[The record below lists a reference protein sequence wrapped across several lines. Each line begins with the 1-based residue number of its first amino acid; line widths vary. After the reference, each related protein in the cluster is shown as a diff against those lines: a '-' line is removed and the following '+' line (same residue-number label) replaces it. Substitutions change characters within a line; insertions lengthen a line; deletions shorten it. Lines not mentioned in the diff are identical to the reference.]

1 MMLRDDSTAR
11 SACKALGEAKNRV
24 QSGYSSRVG
33 DADGMRLGY
42 IDTAEELETI
52 LGNEF
57 ARPWVSDLLHT
68 PRHWY
73 ILGATPAI
81 EPMEARPANLAVSRA
96 YQVLTEHFDRLITEF
111 ADLTTW
117 LERPGPILILDA
129 NVLMHCVPLDTI
141 DWKHI
146 LGVAS
151 EVVPRLVVPLAVVDE
166 LDRKKFEGGEK
177 PRKRAAA
184 AIHLLHD
191 LIATSGVDEAAHV
204 KAAGNSRV
212 TLEIPRDDIGR
223 IRMQATDDEL
233 IAFAAFLR
241 RAGGGLDVRLVT
253 RDLGAQLRARREN
266 LSIVWLPDECLK
278 DTPEQAETP

>member
-1 MMLRDDSTAR
+1 MMLRDGSATR

-24 QSGYSSRVG
+24 QSGYSSSVG

-96 YQVLTEHFDRLITEF
+96 YQVLTEHFDRLLTEF
-111 ADLTTW
+111 TDLTTW

-129 NVLMHCVPLDTI
+129 NVLMHCAPLNTI
-141 DWKHI
+141 NWTHI
-146 LGVAS
+146 LGVTR
-151 EVVPRLVVPLAVVDE
+151 EIVPRLVVPLAVVDE

-177 PRKRAAA
+177 PRKRAAV

-191 LIATSGVDEAAHV
+191 LIATSGVDEASSPCPFPAPALTPV
-204 KAAGNSRV
+204 TPPSEAIRV
-212 TLEIPRDDIGR
+212 SC
-223 IRMQATDDEL
+223 A
-233 IAFAAFLR
+233 
-241 RAGGGLDVRLVT
+241 
-253 RDLGAQLRARREN
+253 
-266 LSIVWLPDECLK
+266 
-278 DTPEQAETP
+278 